1 MKKYFPVLMFLI
13 VTVLIL
19 EACSGTPSTPT
30 LTPEDTIQTQ
40 EAPITIAE
48 ASVVPIRSANL
59 NFEIAGIVQ
68 EIIKPEGTKVRSGE
82 TIARLQRQEELEA
95 SLATAMHQK
104 ASARQELSDLVENG
118 ALNKANLEL
127 ALANA
132 DKELKDARKRLSY
145 QDYKRGSKNQIN
157 EAQARYI
164 IAQDAYKTAND
175 KYSDLAGMADDNLT
189 KAYAL
194 TILAENRHNR
204 DRALA
209 DLNYLKSKPDIYNL
223 HIAQSEVEVAQA
235 NYEKIKL
242 ELSKLNADGLNPEDL
257 AVAEANLKNAD
268 LQIIAVQ
275 DRLDKLDLKAPF
287 DGTVVFNSLK
297 IGETTG
303 IPGMP
308 HQVVLADQ
316 SEWLVETKDLSEV
329 HIEKIRIGD
338 PVQVKFDAL
347 PDLIINGVVLRIQP
361 LGTDRQGDITYKATI
376 RLDEQDESL
385 RWNMTALVSFLRK
398 TK

>member
-1 MKKYFPVLMFLI
+1 MKKYFPALIFLI
-13 VTVLIL
+13 VTVLSL
-19 EACSGTPSTPT
+19 EACAGTPSTAT
-30 LTPEDTIQTQ
+30 ITPENSTPTQ

-48 ASVVPIRSANL
+48 ASVIPIRSANL
-59 NFEIAGIVQ
+59 NFEISGIVQ
-68 EIIKPEGTKVRSGE
+68 EIIIPEGINVRSGE

-95 SLATAMHQK
+95 SLAAAMLQK
-104 ASARQELSDLVENG
+104 ASARQEISDLVENG

-132 DKELKDARKRLSY
+132 DKDLKDARKRLSY

-175 KYSDLAGMADDNLT
+175 KFSDLAGMADDNLT

-209 DLNYLKSKPDIYNL
+209 DLNYLKTKPDIYNL

-242 ELSKLNADGLNPEDL
+242 ELSKLNSDGLNPEDL

-297 IGETTG
+297 TGETTG

-361 LGTDRQGDITYKATI
+361 MGTDRQGDITYKATI